1 MPSVMVDE
9 GFLRSLMRKVDTIT
23 TILKQANMIDREEWI
38 SASEAMKML
47 NIKSKNTLYQLRDNG
62 KILTTQVTKRRYL
75 YSTTSINQYLNK

>member
-1 MPSVMVDE
+1 MVDE

-47 NIKSKNTLYQLRDNG
+47 NIKSKTTLYQLRDSG
-62 KILTTQVTKRRYL
+62 SILSSQVTKRKYL
-75 YSTTSINQYLNK
+75 YSTTSINKYLNR

>member
-1 MPSVMVDE
+1 MSSVMVDE

-47 NIKSKNTLYQLRDNG
+47 NIKSKTTLYQLRDSG
-62 KILTTQVTKRRYL
+62 SILSSQVTKRKYL
-75 YSTTSINQYLNK
+75 YSTTSINQYLNR

>member
-38 SASEAMKML
+38 SATEAMKML

>member
-38 SASEAMKML
+38 SATEAMKML
-47 NIKSKNTLYQLRDNG
+47 DIKSKNTLYQLRDSG
-62 KILTTQVTKRRYL
+62 RILSSQVTKRKYL
-75 YSTTSINQYLNK
+75 YSTTSINKYLNR